1 MAGLNYFSQA
11 AAKSWTCSQRVAFG
25 CCAAL
30 LMRCLCLLALALAV
44 LGALP
49 AQAQSCPYNLVI
61 TKTDGS
67 KDCFTNLPIANEV
80 DPQHKDVLSKIVGNA
95 SRYFLAYSKTPAC
108 KAVAV
113 TSNWVMLS
121 GFDLNAKAQALSN
134 CQSQGCECELAIDSG
149 MVLSRSVEMPNVAVA
164 QKLADEARNRAADE
178 ARRAQDQRT
187 SQELTLAAERLKVE
201 ADERARLLALSLDRE
216 RKSALAE
223 QARQALALVEQQ
235 RAEEG
240 RQADVQRLA
249 AERAQADERARLL
262 LAQSRQSA
270 QEAEAAKSE
279 LARARQQLAEAQAA
293 QLAQAATQAAQATQV
308 AAQAAAAEKPR
319 VAVNTARRKALVIGN
334 DSYGQVG
341 KLETARADAK
351 SVGKTLKDLGFDVS
365 LHLDLNERA
374 MKAALRAFKAK
385 TLGGDEVVFFFAGHG
400 VEFGGSNYLLPTD
413 IRSEGE
419 DQVKDESIQLQRV
432 LDDMREKRVGFM
444 LAVVD
449 ACRDNPFKDI
459 GRAFGSRG
467 LAATTASSGQM
478 IVYSAGAGEK
488 AMDKLAPTDRDPN
501 GVFTRVFLKEMVK
514 PGIPVD
520 RVLRNVRSEVVR
532 LAKSVGREQTPALY
546 DQAVGDF
553 FFRP

>member
-1 MAGLNYFSQA
+1 
-11 AAKSWTCSQRVAFG
+11 
-25 CCAAL
+25 
-30 LMRCLCLLALALAV
+30 MRCLCLLALALPV

-49 AQAQSCPYNLVI
+49 AHAQSCPYSLVI

-80 DPQHKDVLSKIVGNA
+80 DPQYKEVLSKIVGKA
-95 SRYFLAYSKTPAC
+95 SRYFLAYSKSPAC

-113 TSNWVMLS
+113 TSNWVSLTGAPS
-121 GFDLNAKAQALSN
+121 QFEPEYKAQALSN
-134 CQSQGCECELAIDSG
+134 CQSQGCDCEVAIDSG
-149 MVLSRSVEMPNVAVA
+149 KVLSRSVEGPDVAVA
-164 QKLADEARNRAADE
+164 LKLADEARNRAADE

-187 SQELTLAAERLKVE
+187 SQELTLAAERLKAE
-201 ADERARLLALSLDRE
+201 ADERAKLLALSLDRE
-216 RKSALAE
+216 RQAALAE
-223 QARQALALVEQQ
+223 QARQALALVEQR

-240 RQADVQRLA
+240 RQADAQRLA

-270 QEAEAAKSE
+270 QEAEVAKSE

-293 QLAQAATQAAQATQV
+293 QLAQVATQAAQATQV
-308 AAQAAAAEKPR
+308 AAQAAAQAAAQQAQAEKPR

-334 DSYGQVG
+334 DSYGQVS
-341 KLETARADAK
+341 KLETARADAR
-351 SVGKTLKDLGFDVS
+351 SVGKTLSGLGFDVS

-413 IRSEGE
+413 IHSEGE
-419 DQVKDESIQLQRV
+419 DQIKDESIQLQRV
-432 LDDMREKRVGFM
+432 LDDMREKSVGFM

-449 ACRDNPFKDI
+449 ACRDNPFRDI

-488 AMDKLAPTDRDPN
+488 AMDKLAPTDKDPN

-514 PGIPVD
+514 PGVPVD

-553 FFRP
+553 FFKP

>member
-1 MAGLNYFSQA
+1 MAGLNHLSQA
-11 AAKSWTCSQRVAFG
+11 AAKSSTCSQRSAFG
-25 CCAAL
+25 RCAAL
-30 LMRCLCLLALALAV
+30 LMRCLCLLAFV
-44 LGALP
+44 LIAAP
-49 AQAQSCPYNLVI
+49 AQAQSCPFNLII

-67 KDCFTNLPIANEV
+67 KDCFTNLPIANAV
-80 DPQHKDVLSKIVGNA
+80 DPSNREILSKIVGK
-95 SRYFLAYSKTPAC
+95 SQRYYLAYAKSPTC

-113 TSNWVMLS
+113 TSNWITLT
-121 GFDLNAKAQALSN
+121 GFDETARKQALSS
-134 CQSQGCECELAIDSG
+134 CQAQGCECELAIDSG
-149 MVLSRSVEMPNVAVA
+149 MVLSRSVETPDVAVA
-164 QKLADEARNRAADE
+164 QKLADDERNRAAE
-178 ARRAQDQRT
+178 ENRRAQAQRT
-187 SQELTLAAERLKVE
+187 AQELTLAAER
-201 ADERARLLALSLDRE
+201 ARLLALDRE
-216 RKSALAE
+216 RQATLAE
-223 QARQALALVEQQ
+223 QARQALVRAEQQ

-240 RQADVQRLA
+240 RQADAQRLA
-249 AERAQADERARLL
+249 AERAQADDRARLL

-279 LARARQQLAEAQAA
+279 LARARQQLAEVQAA

-308 AAQAAAAEKPR
+308 AAQAAAQQAQAEKPR
-319 VAVNTARRKALVIGN
+319 LVVNTARRKALVIGN

-341 KLETARADAK
+341 KLETARADAR
-351 SVGKTLKDLGFDVS
+351 SVGKTLAGLGFDVS

-432 LDDMREKRVGFM
+432 LDDMREKSVGFM

-449 ACRDNPFKDI
+449 ACRDNPFRDI

-514 PGIPVD
+514 PGVPVD

>member
-1 MAGLNYFSQA
+1 
-11 AAKSWTCSQRVAFG
+11 
-25 CCAAL
+25 
-30 LMRCLCLLALALAV
+30 
-44 LGALP
+44 
-49 AQAQSCPYNLVI
+49 
-61 TKTDGS
+61 
-67 KDCFTNLPIANEV
+67 
-80 DPQHKDVLSKIVGNA
+80 
-95 SRYFLAYSKTPAC
+95 
-108 KAVAV
+108 
-113 TSNWVMLS
+113 
-121 GFDLNAKAQALSN
+121 
-134 CQSQGCECELAIDSG
+134 
-149 MVLSRSVEMPNVAVA
+149 
-164 QKLADEARNRAADE
+164 
-178 ARRAQDQRT
+178 
-187 SQELTLAAERLKVE
+187 
-201 ADERARLLALSLDRE
+201 
-216 RKSALAE
+216 
-223 QARQALALVEQQ
+223 
-235 RAEEG
+235 
-240 RQADVQRLA
+240 
-249 AERAQADERARLL
+249 

-308 AAQAAAAEKPR
+308 AAQAAAQAAAQQAQAEKPR

-334 DSYGQVG
+334 DSYGQVS
-341 KLETARADAK
+341 KLETARADAR
-351 SVGKTLKDLGFDVS
+351 SVGKTLSGLGFDVS

-413 IRSEGE
+413 IHSEGE
-419 DQVKDESIQLQRV
+419 DQIKDESIQLQRV
-432 LDDMREKRVGFM
+432 LDDMREKSVGFM

-449 ACRDNPFKDI
+449 ACRDNPFRDI

-488 AMDKLAPTDRDPN
+488 AMDKLAPTDKDPN

-514 PGIPVD
+514 PGVPVD

-553 FFRP
+553 FFKP